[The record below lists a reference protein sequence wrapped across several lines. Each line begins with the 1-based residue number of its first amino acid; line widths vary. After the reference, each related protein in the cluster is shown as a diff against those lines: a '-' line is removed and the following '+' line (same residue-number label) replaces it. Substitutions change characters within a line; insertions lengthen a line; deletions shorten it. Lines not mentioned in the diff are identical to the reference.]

1 MYIYLLTSVASKK
14 NLAFDHRPELLNYLR
29 QGLPDCNIRVYQK
42 TTKPELD
49 EANVMFKI
57 IQARL
62 HTLQFL
68 CQLIEET
75 RARSVLRPPFLAG
88 RVEIQPN
95 LHWKTLAQV
104 YDIDL
109 DLLTKEQSLIEDYCD
124 DVTAKSII
132 FFHHF
137 CRKIVYARSIK
148 EINDIRDQIQQQE
161 LLSTLNS

>member
-1 MYIYLLTSVASKK
+1 MYTYLLTSVASKK
-14 NLAFDHRPELLNYLR
+14 NLAFDRRPELLNYLR
-29 QGLPDCNIRVYQK
+29 QGLPDCNIYVYPK
-42 TTKPELD
+42 MYDYKLD
-49 EANVMFKI
+49 TSNVMFAI
-57 IQARL
+57 IRARL
-62 HTLQFL
+62 NALQFL
-68 CQLIEET
+68 CSVIEET

-95 LHWKTLAQV
+95 LHWKIFAQA

-109 DLLTKEQSLIEDYCD
+109 GLLTKEQSLIEDYCD

-148 EINDIRDQIQQQE
+148 EINDIRDQIRQQE

>member
-29 QGLPDCNIRVYQK
+29 QGLPDCNICVYQK

-68 CQLIEET
+68 CRVIEET

-88 RVEIQPN
+88 RVEMQPT
-95 LHWKTLAQV
+95 LHWKIFAQA

-109 DLLTKEQSLIEDYCD
+109 GLLTKEQSLIEDYCD
-124 DVTAKSII
+124 DVTVKSII

-148 EINDIRDQIQQQE
+148 EINDIRDRIQQQD
-161 LLSTLNS
+161 LLSKLNS